1 MIKKLLLGGD
11 LKLEDIQELWHKDR
25 EIDYTEL
32 GTESIRIPLIHDKYL
47 KIFTDERIRLKGI
60 EFELSKMVRTKTEYY
75 SGKMSQEELE
85 RRGWEQ
91 YLGRLLKNEMANYI
105 ESDDDVIKLKQQ
117 LVVLQEKVSYLDS
130 VIRMINNR
138 GFQIKNALDWLK
150 FTNGN
155 N

>member
-1 MIKKLLLGGD
+1 M
-11 LKLEDIQELWHKDR
+11 KLEDIQELWNRDR

-32 GTESIRIPLIHDKYL
+32 GTESIRIPQIHDKYL
-47 KIFTDERIRLKGI
+47 KIFTDERIRLKGV
-60 EFELSKMVRTKTEYY
+60 EFELSKMVRAKTEYY

-91 YLGRLLKNEMANYI
+91 YLERLLKNEISNYI
-105 ESDDDVIKLKQQ
+105 ESDEDVIKLKQQ
-117 LVVLQEKVSYLDS
+117 LVVLQEKINYLES
-130 VIRMINNR
+130 IIKMINNR

-155 N
+155 S

>member
-1 MIKKLLLGGD
+1 M
-11 LKLEDIQELWHKDR
+11 KLEDIQELWHRDSA
-25 EIDYTEL
+25 IDYTEL
-32 GTESIRIPLIHDKYL
+32 GTESIRIPQIHDKYL
-47 KIFTDERIRLKGI
+47 KIFTDERIRLKGV
-60 EFELSKMVRTKTEYY
+60 EFELSKMIRTKTEYY

-85 RRGWEQ
+85 LHGWEQ
-91 YLGRLLKNEMANYI
+91 YLGRLLKNEIVKYI

-117 LVVLQEKVSYLDS
+117 LVVLQEKINYLDS

-150 FTNGN
+150 FSHGN

>member
-1 MIKKLLLGGD
+1 M
-11 LKLEDIQELWHKDR
+11 KLEDIQELWNKDS

-75 SGKMSQEELE
+75 SGKMSQEELD

>member
-1 MIKKLLLGGD
+1 

-47 KIFTDERIRLKGI
+47 KIFTDERIRLKGV
-60 EFELSKMVRTKTEYY
+60 EFELSKIVRTKTEYY

-91 YLGRLLKNEMANYI
+91 YLGRLLKNEIANYI

>member
-1 MIKKLLLGGD
+1 M
-11 LKLEDIQELWHKDR
+11 KLEDIQELWHRDR

-47 KIFTDERIRLKGI
+47 KIFTDERIRLKGF

-91 YLGRLLKNEMANYI
+91 YLGRLLKNEIAKYI
-105 ESDDDVIKLKQQ
+105 ESDDDVLKLKQQ
-117 LVVLQEKVSYLDS
+117 KMSKRCTRCKKLWQSVLYPTRPKNSNPVENTKDS
-130 VIRMINNR
+130 E
-138 GFQIKNALDWLK
+138 
-150 FTNGN
+150 
-155 N
+155 

>member
-1 MIKKLLLGGD
+1 
-11 LKLEDIQELWHKDR
+11 LKLEDIQELWHRDS

-32 GTESIRIPLIHDKYL
+32 GTESIRIPQIHDKYL
-47 KIFTDERIRLKGI
+47 KIFTDERIRLKGV

-85 RRGWEQ
+85 RHGWEQ
-91 YLGRLLKNEMANYI
+91 YLGRLLKNEIANYI

-117 LVVLQEKVSYLDS
+117 LVVLQEKINYLDS

-150 FTNGN
+150 FSHGN

>member
-1 MIKKLLLGGD
+1 M
-11 LKLEDIQELWHKDR
+11 KLEDIQELWHRDS

-32 GTESIRIPLIHDKYL
+32 GTESIRIPQIHDKYL
-47 KIFTDERIRLKGI
+47 KIFTDERIRLKGV

-85 RRGWEQ
+85 RHGWEQ
-91 YLGRLLKNEMANYI
+91 YLGRLLKNEIANYI

-117 LVVLQEKVSYLDS
+117 LVVLQEKVNYLDS

>member
-1 MIKKLLLGGD
+1 M
-11 LKLEDIQELWHKDR
+11 KLEDIQELWHRDS

-32 GTESIRIPLIHDKYL
+32 GTESIRIPQIHDKYL
-47 KIFTDERIRLKGI
+47 KIFTDERIRLKGV

-85 RRGWEQ
+85 RHGWEQ
-91 YLGRLLKNEMANYI
+91 YLGRLLKNEITNYI

-117 LVVLQEKVSYLDS
+117 LVVLQEKVNYLDS